1 MSTVPNFAD
10 PFSATF
16 GPPHS
21 QVRQFNGGGF
31 AQGHITAAGRYGGI
45 RVGTKGKVFV
55 GIAGTSGEFLA
66 GVDIEDDENS
76 GTFYSIAPVEL
87 AAGPGYFVIDEA
99 VQGNIPYG
107 AKVWLRVDVNVSNP
121 DPDPISIF
129 WYMGAS

>member
-10 PFSATF
+10 PFSATL
-16 GPPHS
+16 GPFHS
-21 QVRQFNGGGF
+21 QVRTFNGGGF

-45 RVGTKGKVFV
+45 RVGTEGRVLV
-55 GIAGTSGEFLA
+55 GIAGTSGTFSA

-76 GTFYSIAPVEL
+76 GTFYSITPVEL
-87 AAGPGYFVIDEA
+87 AAGPAYFVIDDA

-107 AKVWLRVDVNVSNP
+107 AKVWLRVDVNAAN
-121 DPDPISIF
+121 DISIF